1 MVARPALQ
9 PKPESGQR
17 AGVGQTLQ
25 LLTPDQKTGGSGARE
40 QSRRTPETPAQVF
53 QKALGVP
60 EGSMAPG
67 ACPLPWHLLPVV
79 ICFDRPLNTTQ
90 QLPPPTPAT
99 AGTVGDEAPLWLG
112 QAGNP
117 RLVSTLQPRRG
128 GLRAE
133 SREAVGQCSQ
143 EGLHHEADAGEKSR
157 KEGPSGV
164 CGPNKGAAKGQVLR
178 QGLQGDR
185 RSDEAPAVKGW
196 TMPGLQG
203 T

>member
-90 QLPPPTPAT
+90 QLPPPPPPQRALWGTRPPSGSGKWATPASCLHCSPGGEACVQR
-99 AGTVGDEAPLWLG
+99 AGRRWDNAARKGCTTKLMQERSLG
-112 QAGNP
+112 KRD
-117 RLVSTLQPRRG
+117 RLGCVVQTKGQPR
-128 GLRAE
+128 A
-133 SREAVGQCSQ
+133 
-143 EGLHHEADAGEKSR
+143 
-157 KEGPSGV
+157 
-164 CGPNKGAAKGQVLR
+164 
-178 QGLQGDR
+178 
-185 RSDEAPAVKGW
+185 RS
-196 TMPGLQG
+196 
-203 T
+203 